1 MRPSDSN
8 VNVHD
13 TQNALFDYDGLQM
26 VWTQKNWGMNP
37 DKDYPWGATIYGE
50 KGTLKLS
57 VWRYDYI
64 PNDGGETI
72 RRDSVDESDQYPED
86 LVHKETEV
94 FAAPGNRRQLLDFV
108 RSRQQGKRPVADIQ
122 EGHAGCVGNIGEEIS
137 GQLVS
142 NVIFGQQ
149 NFIDSRK
156 CIRFVFLDPKNL
168 GCREPG

>member
-72 RRDSVDESDQYPED
+72 RRDSVDESDQYP
-86 LVHKETEV
+86 
-94 FAAPGNRRQLLDFV
+94 
-108 RSRQQGKRPVADIQ
+108 
-122 EGHAGCVGNIGEEIS
+122 
-137 GQLVS
+137 
-142 NVIFGQQ
+142 
-149 NFIDSRK
+149 
-156 CIRFVFLDPKNL
+156 
-168 GCREPG
+168 